1 MKNNTS
7 TNSQLRQNTFYFQ
20 QVDQVLV
27 NLYSPAIPKHLGM
40 ESSTKPRDHNVKSEN
55 AKATL
60 TGSPESLYLD
70 YLSTFQYKV
79 SVFLIVVNLN
89 HAE

>member
-27 NLYSPAIPKHLGM
+27 NLNSPAIPKHLGM
-40 ESSTKPRDHNVKSEN
+40 ESPTKPRDHNAKSEN
-55 AKATL
+55 TKATL
-60 TGSPESLYLD
+60 TGSPVSSLYLVSF
-70 YLSTFQYKV
+70 LLFNIKFQF
-79 SVFLIVVNLN
+79 S
-89 HAE
+89 